1 MSKVYCGN
9 LAWSVTDDE
18 LKNHMS
24 SAGKIIFS
32 KVIREPSGYSRG
44 WGIVEYETP
53 EEAEKAV
60 LKFNLTE
67 FRERNILCKI
77 DTKYEKNEKDN
88 SNELSVYVGNLPWKI
103 DWKELRDIFKKYNN
117 TYGTIIKD
125 NNNRSR
131 GYGILKF
138 INKEDA
144 DLAIEEMNNSF
155 VNGRQIVVKYNKF

>member
-60 LKFNLTE
+60 LKINLTE
-67 FRERNILCKI
+67 FRERNILCLLFQKER
-77 DTKYEKNEKDN
+77 KYHK
-88 SNELSVYVGNLPWKI
+88 
-103 DWKELRDIFKKYNN
+103 R
-117 TYGTIIKD
+117 
-125 NNNRSR
+125 
-131 GYGILKF
+131 
-138 INKEDA
+138 
-144 DLAIEEMNNSF
+144 
-155 VNGRQIVVKYNKF
+155 